1 MSSKKASR
9 HKKEFSSK
17 QQSETMSL
25 RNVKSSPDGD
35 ELKQS
40 LTKLLNTGQ
49 SLPDETS
56 SKSISVSH
64 DDAWVEVSTDNFKHS
79 QTQDILFVLKISQL
93 FTR

>member
-17 QQSETMSL
+17 EQSETMSL

-79 QTQDILFVLKISQL
+79 QTQDIWQFFYLCF
-93 FTR
+93 